1 MANISSM
8 LKSPDL
14 ETERMN
20 QVCTIY
26 VCIKY
31 SKMIIIKY
39 PDVNQVTFS
48 PSLDS
53 PNPSLSD
60 EGQGVGIVCLENSL
74 IICLYFTT
82 NPRPA

>member
-26 VCIKY
+26 VSIKY
-31 SKMIIIKY
+31 PKMIIIKS
-39 PDVNQVTFS
+39 PDIDQVTFS

-53 PNPSLSD
+53 PNPSHID
-60 EGQGVGIVCLENSL
+60 EGQGVGILICVLRKEIFSL
-74 IICLYFTT
+74 K
-82 NPRPA
+82 

>member
-31 SKMIIIKY
+31 PKIYVKIS
-39 PDVNQVTFS
+39 
-48 PSLDS
+48 
-53 PNPSLSD
+53 
-60 EGQGVGIVCLENSL
+60 
-74 IICLYFTT
+74 
-82 NPRPA
+82 